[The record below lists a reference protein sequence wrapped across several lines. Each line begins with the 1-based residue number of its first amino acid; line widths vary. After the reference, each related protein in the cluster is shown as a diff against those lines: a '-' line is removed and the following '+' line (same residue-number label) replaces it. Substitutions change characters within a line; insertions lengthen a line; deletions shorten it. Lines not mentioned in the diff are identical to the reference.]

1 MAPSAERSEAGPE
14 RGVERSETIGA
25 PARVGATSDIRAAA
39 APLRRG
45 APILRAMSKRIGILT
60 GGGDCPGLNGVIR
73 AVTLYAHGTHG
84 LDVLGIRN
92 GFEGLFEEEYVELDH
107 TKVANLLSR
116 GGTILGSSNR
126 ANPFAYP
133 VKLPDGRVEVV
144 DASKRCMENLDRL
157 DLEGLIVVGGD
168 GTMSFAKRFID
179 LGATQIV
186 GVPKTID
193 NDLEATD
200 YTVGFQTA
208 VEIVVEALERLHT
221 TAESHE
227 RIIVVEVMGRYA
239 GWIAMTAGLAGGAH
253 VVLIPEID
261 YDVERVID
269 AFHRRHGRGVTY
281 SLVVIAEGAKPK
293 GGAHSVVAAG
303 DATKQEKLGG
313 AGQRLVDAITAQ
325 TEYEVRATV
334 LGHIQRG
341 GAPCAF
347 DRELAT
353 RFGVKAVD
361 LIVGKK
367 FGHVAAM
374 EDGRLVAKP
383 IEKAI
388 KKLKLVDPDGEL
400 ARTARAVGIELGA

>member
-1 MAPSAERSEAGPE
+1 
-14 RGVERSETIGA
+14 
-25 PARVGATSDIRAAA
+25 
-39 APLRRG
+39 
-45 APILRAMSKRIGILT
+45 MSKRIGILT

-73 AVTLYAHGTHG
+73 AVTLHARHSYGYE
-84 LDVLGIRN
+84 VVGIRN
-92 GFEGLFEEEYVELDH
+92 GFEGLYEEEYLELSAVA
-107 TKVANLLSR
+107 VANMLPR
-116 GGTILGSSNR
+116 GGTMLGSSNR

-133 VKLPDGRVEVV
+133 IKLPDGRVEILDV
-144 DASKRCMENLDRL
+144 STRCLANLHRL

-168 GTMSFAKRFID
+168 GTMSFAKKFID
-179 LGATQIV
+179 RGATKIV

-239 GWIAMTAGLAGGAH
+239 GWIALTAGLAGGAH
-253 VVLIPEID
+253 VVLIPEIE
-261 YDVERVID
+261 YDIQRVVE

-281 SLVVIAEGAKPK
+281 SLVVVAEGAKPH
-293 GGAHSVVAAG
+293 GGALSVVTPG
-303 DATKQEKLGG
+303 DQTKQEKLGG
-313 AGQRLVDAITAQ
+313 AGQRLVDQIVASTD
-325 TEYEVRATV
+325 YEVRATV

-353 RFGVKAVD
+353 RYGVKVVD
-361 LIVGKK
+361 MIAEGT
-367 FGHVAAM
+367 FGHVAAI
-374 EDGRLVAKP
+374 EAGRMIAKP

-388 KKLKLVDPDGEL
+388 KKLKLVEPNGEL
-400 ARTARAVGIELGA
+400 ARTARGVGIELGG